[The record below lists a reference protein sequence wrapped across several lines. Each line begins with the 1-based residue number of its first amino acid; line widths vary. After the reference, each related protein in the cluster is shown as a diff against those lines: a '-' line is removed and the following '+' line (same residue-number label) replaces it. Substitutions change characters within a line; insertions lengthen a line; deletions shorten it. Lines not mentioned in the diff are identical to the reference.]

1 VGFAAKLERSNSID
15 RAWASLAN
23 RSARQT
29 WGLFRERPELRFH
42 VQLLPLDHAER
53 SLPELVWASVGRL
66 LRLRQEYRDFETQKW
81 WCRIDFRN
89 AGYVSI

>member
-15 RAWASLAN
+15 RAWASLAK

-29 WGLFRERPELRFH
+29 WAFSRAARASVSCSVIAAP
-42 VQLLPLDHAER
+42 ER

-66 LRLRQEYRDFETQKW
+66 LRLRQEYLDFETQKW
-81 WCRIDFRN
+81 WCRIRRDVDYP
-89 AGYVSI
+89 GL